1 MLPANGQGLLSTH
14 DHRARV
20 EDMARFGGFSGRA
33 VEFYAELAANN
44 TREFWAEHK
53 AVYEG
58 EIRDPMRA
66 LVAELEPDFGSCS
79 LFRPHRD
86 IRFSKD
92 KSPYKTYQAA
102 FAGISPGIGYYV
114 HLDAR
119 GLSAGGGFHAHSS
132 AQVDRYREAVDDDA
146 TGSDL
151 SEIVAALRENGFAVE
166 GEQLKTKPRG
176 YGIDHP
182 RIDLLRYKSLMTAK
196 RFGTPA
202 WLGSPKA
209 LDEVHIAWQQVTPL
223 SEWIIA
229 HVGPA

>member
-1 MLPANGQGLLSTH
+1 
-14 DHRARV
+14 
-20 EDMARFGGFSGRA
+20 MARFGGFSNRA
-33 VEFYAELAANN
+33 VRFYAELEANN

-58 EIRDPMRA
+58 EVRDPMRA
-66 LVAELEPDFGSCS
+66 LVAELEPDFGACT

-119 GLSAGGGFHAHSS
+119 GLLAGGGFHAHSS
-132 AQVDRYREAVDDDA
+132 AQVDRYREAVNGEA

-151 SEIVAALRENGFAVE
+151 SAIVAGLRENSFAVE

-176 YGIDHP
+176 YALDHP
-182 RIDLLRYKSLMTAK
+182 RIDLLRYKSLMAGK

-202 WLGSPKA
+202 WLGTPKA
-209 LDEVHIAWQQVTPL
+209 LDEVWNAWQQVRPL
-223 SEWIIA
+223 NEWITVN
-229 HVGPA
+229 VGPANG